1 MTTPKIKAVI
11 VSENQRLS
19 CLPKY
24 FGKQMISAE
33 QGIYNTLS
41 KLCTNYKGAF
51 WNFYELDNGG
61 FYMAPCLDEKFEIFV
76 EGNGYEGI
84 LSADAV
90 GIVAT
95 LCVINHLCWLD
106 KAEKMINQYYLLRD
120 FAAEHSEANE
130 IYSAID

>member
-1 MTTPKIKAVI
+1 MTTQIKALLVN
-11 VSENQRLS
+11 EDQRLS
-19 CLPKY
+19 FLPKY
-24 FGKQMISAE
+24 FGKRMIAAE

-51 WNFYELDNGG
+51 WNFYELNNGG
-61 FYMAPCLDEKFEIFV
+61 FYMAPCLDEQFEIFV
-76 EGNGYEGI
+76 ESNGYEGI
-84 LSADAV
+84 LSADAA

-95 LCVINHLCWLD
+95 LYVVNHLCWID

-130 IYSAID
+130 IYAAID